1 MIIRD
6 VIIPALFITLCTVG
20 CQKADLAMDEDILE
34 EHGKVLPEGTPT
46 PPNIDTI
53 CVKTIPEPR
62 TMWNNHLVYKTETD
76 YDEDEIAMVYLL
88 ARNEYDDVSSAKNE
102 DYPEEAEKLTELYA
116 EEDVTGWEIPTT
128 EEAKFL
134 HEIYTAETQNFNLI
148 NELLSSYTTLSTTER
163 YLCSNAEK
171 TFSFTNTSAPSTAGV
186 KKKYLLRPVKR
197 IVMYTENYKWD
208 DDDEDI
214 EPVDTTSYKPA
225 DNDSTEIPP
234 QRTAA
239 DGVPYAENGHVVV
252 FDSINADGSHTLV
265 LLSRKELSAKK
276 SEVMDKIKDYSE
288 EELTDWE
295 LPSEDLAKR
304 LRDAYG
310 IDPKAPKDDFGDLK
324 LLNAAINPY
333 PSIEARK
340 SSSSGG
346 YNRYI
351 CEKGKYTFAFVKEDV
366 ISPLT
371 SETASYK
378 VRLVKFIKK

>member
-20 CQKADLAMDEDILE
+20 CQKADLATDEDILE

-46 PPNIDTI
+46 PPSIDTI

-88 ARNEYDDVSSAKNE
+88 ARDEYDNVSSAKNE
-102 DYPEEAEKLTELYA
+102 DYPDEAEKLTELYA

-134 HEIYTAETQNFNLI
+134 HEIYTAETQNFSII
-148 NELLSSYTTLSTTER
+148 NELLNRYTPLSTTER

-197 IVMYTENYKWD
+197 IVMYTKNYKWD

-225 DNDSTEIPP
+225 DNDSIDETRH
-234 QRTAA
+234 RTIA
-239 DGVPYAENGHVVV
+239 DGIPYEDNGHIVV

-265 LLSRKELSAKK
+265 WLSRDEFSATKSDVKEKAKA
-276 SEVMDKIKDYSE
+276 YSE
-288 EELTDWE
+288 DGITGWE
-295 LPSEDLAKR
+295 IPSEDLAKR
-304 LRDAYG
+304 LRDTYG
-310 IDPKAPKDDFGDLK
+310 IDAKASKDDLGDLTP
-324 LLNAAINPY
+324 LNQALYTYTTITP
-333 PSIEARK
+333 RK
-340 SSSSGG
+340 SSG

-351 CEKGKYTFAFVKEDV
+351 CSNADYSFAFVKGNA
-366 ISPLT
+366 LT
-371 SETASYK
+371 PITSGSTTYK

>member
-1 MIIRD
+1 MRIRSL
-6 VIIPALFITLCTVG
+6 IIPTIFITLCTVG
-20 CQKADLAMDEDILE
+20 CQKADLATDEDILE

-46 PPNIDTI
+46 PPSIDTI

-62 TMWNNHLVYKTETD
+62 TMWNNHLVYKTEMD

-88 ARNEYDDVSSAKNE
+88 ARDEYDDVSSAKNE
-102 DYPEEAEKLTELYA
+102 DYPDEAEKLTELYA

-134 HEIYTAETQNFNLI
+134 HEIYTADTPNFNLI
-148 NELLSSYTTLSTTER
+148 NELLNRYTPLSTAER

-252 FDSINADGSHTLV
+252 FDSINTDGSHTLV
-265 LLSRKELSAKK
+265 LLSRMEFYNVTKNDVKN
-276 SEVMDKIKDYSE
+276 KIKDYFE
-288 EELTDWE
+288 DDLADWE
-295 LPSEDLAKR
+295 LPSEALAKK
-304 LRDAYG
+304 LRDKYG
-310 IDPKAPKDDFGDLK
+310 VDPKAALDDYGDLRP
-324 LLNAAINPY
+324 LNIAIGAY
-333 PSIEARK
+333 PTIVPRTEK
-340 SSSSGG
+340 G
-346 YNRYI
+346 NTRYI
-351 CEKGKYTFAFVKEDV
+351 CENGKYSFAFVKGNTLLP
-366 ISPLT
+366 IK
-371 SETASYK
+371 SETAKYN

>member
-20 CQKADLAMDEDILE
+20 CQKADLATDEDILE

-46 PPNIDTI
+46 PPSIDTI

-62 TMWNNHLVYKTETD
+62 TMWNNHLVYKWE
-76 YDEDEIAMVYLL
+76 YDEEEPEIAMVYLL
-88 ARNEYDDVSSAKNE
+88 ARDEYDDVSSAKNE
-102 DYPEEAEKLTELYA
+102 DYPDEAEKLTELYA

-134 HEIYTAETQNFNLI
+134 HEIYTADTQNFSII

-214 EPVDTTSYKPA
+214 EPTDTTSYKPA

-265 LLSRKELSAKK
+265 LLSREEFNVTKDNVK
-276 SEVMDKIKDYSE
+276 DKANEYSE
-288 EELTDWE
+288 DGMTGWE
-295 LPSEDLAKR
+295 IPSEDLAKR
-304 LRDAYG
+304 LRDTYG
-310 IDPKAPKDDFGDLK
+310 IISNSDSGNLVQ
-324 LLNAAINPY
+324 LNQALYAYMTIVP
-333 PSIEARK
+333 RK
-340 SSSSGG
+340 SSG

-351 CEKGKYTFAFVKEDV
+351 CGNANYTFAFKQGDALRN
-366 ISPLT
+366 IS
-371 SETASYK
+371 SNSAQYK
-378 VRLVKFIKK
+378 VRFVKTITR